1 VAVVRKFHLARM
13 WTKIRDTAKFATVL
27 RCDLLT
33 ITTRNGYLLFVAGSW
48 LLVAEFP
55 LGELIIGL
63 DLNK

>member
-33 ITTRNGYLLFVAGSW
+33 ITTRNGYLLLVAGSW
-48 LLVAEFP
+48 LLVAKP
-55 LGELIIGL
+55 Q
-63 DLNK
+63 K